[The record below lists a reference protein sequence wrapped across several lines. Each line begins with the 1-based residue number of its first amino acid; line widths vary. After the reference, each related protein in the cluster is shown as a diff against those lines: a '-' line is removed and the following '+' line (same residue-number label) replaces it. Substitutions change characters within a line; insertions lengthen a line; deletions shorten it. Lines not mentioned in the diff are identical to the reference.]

1 MNTTTTDN
9 LIPVLSVR
17 NLWSGYG
24 GQPVLESVDLE
35 IDRGDMVGIIGPN
48 GSGKSTL
55 IKTVLGMIK
64 PMRGEVSILGN
75 TGVPQREHVGLSLI
89 HI

>member
-1 MNTTTTDN
+1 MINN
-9 LIPVLSVR
+9 LVPALAVR

-24 GQPVLESVDLE
+24 GQPVLEAVDFQ

-55 IKTVLGMIK
+55 IKTVLGLIK
-64 PMRGEVSILGN
+64 PMRGEVSIL
-75 TGVPQREHVGLSLI
+75 SLI

>member
-1 MNTTTTDN
+1 MSTDMIDN
-9 LIPVLSVR
+9 LVPALTVR

-24 GQPVLESVDLE
+24 GRPVLEAVDFQ

-55 IKTVLGMIK
+55 IKSVLGLIK
-64 PMRGEVSILGN
+64 PMLV
-75 TGVPQREHVGLSLI
+75 
-89 HI
+89 